1 MEEKI
6 KELYKSDI
14 AELCY
19 GKKEIMIDLF
29 KTLEKYNVK
38 SYKEISNKL
47 KEASELA
54 SIIATI

>member
-38 SYKEISNKL
+38 SYKEISDKL